1 MLKGRNFEYYTKL
14 KKMKISGT
22 PPEQWEEL
30 TSEDQIK
37 TVLKEF
43 KVQVDINMVQFD
55 Y

>member
-1 MLKGRNFEYYTKL
+1 MLKGRNFEYYTNL

-22 PPEQWEEL
+22 PPKQWENL

-37 TVLKEF
+37 AVLKEF